1 MQMAVRAIF
10 FDIGGTLRVTHPGEP
25 RDREIIQQLMAILG
39 EKSDPESFINRIHQ
53 GEKTYRRWCKPNFKE
68 LNESELWTRFLLP
81 EFPEDFVRKN
91 AVKLNQLWRDS
102 NRKYILPDVVETMKT
117 LSTRGYKLGLISNTT
132 SSTEG
137 YQLLEETGLSALFNC
152 VLLSAEFGR
161 RKPHPSIF
169 IEAARRAEV
178 NPEECA
184 YVGDRPSRDLVGAR
198 QANFARVVIINTEGY
213 FTDEFDTDDYD
224 PEKDTHLV
232 IRPDYWIRKLSELLE
247 YFPPLATGDPGS
259 HLSPSP
265 FYDVALSTMWHV
277 DQDCSFNEAF
287 DRAKSIGI
295 ARFELNHQVTP
306 ANLLSW
312 DKDRNSISTVHD
324 PCPAVDSLTTLKQDD
339 LLVSSRNEA
348 KRTKALDSF
357 KRTLELAVGL
367 GARSVVVHLGS
378 IQCDRS
384 RDRQL
389 RKMFAAGLERTAD
402 FKALREEMIT
412 HRALFA
418 PPHLEALHKSLEE
431 MVNFSRKS
439 GVLLGLENRYR
450 YYDLP
455 LPEELT
461 QLLESCQEDWVGF
474 QFDTGHAFT
483 LERLGLVEKNAW
495 LNQFTTRLIGVHLHD
510 VSGITDHQIPGTG
523 EIDFAAIAPYLPEN
537 CQKTLEVGPQS
548 NLKELTRGLEVLTS
562 AGCITKY

>member
-1 MQMAVRAIF
+1 MQRAIKAIF

-25 RDREIIQQLMAILG
+25 RDSVIIQQLMAMLG
-39 EKSDPESFINRIHQ
+39 ENSDPESFINRIHR
-53 GEKTYRRWCKPNFKE
+53 GEKNYRRWCKPNLRE
-68 LNESELWTRFLLP
+68 LNEPELWTRFLLP
-81 EFPEDFVRKN
+81 EYPEDFVRKN
-91 AVKLNQLWRDS
+91 AVTFNQLWRDS
-102 NRKYILPDVVETMKT
+102 NHKYILPDVVETMRA

-137 YQLLEETGLSALFNC
+137 YQLLEETGLSPLFSC

-169 IEAARRAEV
+169 VEAARRAGV

-184 YVGDRPSRDLVGAR
+184 YVGDRPSRDLIGAR
-198 QANFARVVIINTEGY
+198 QANYARIVIINTEGY
-213 FTDEFDTDDYD
+213 FTDEFDADDYD

-232 IRPDYWIRKLSELLE
+232 IRPDHWIRRLSELLD
-247 YFPPLATGDPGS
+247 YFPPLPAGDCVS
-259 HLSPSP
+259 HSSPSVL
-265 FYDVALSTMWHV
+265 FDIALSTMWHV
-277 DQDCSFNEAF
+277 DQDCPFNEAF

-306 ANLLSW
+306 RHLDDW
-312 DKDRNSISTVHD
+312 DRDRYSISTVHD
-324 PCPAVDSLTTLKQDD
+324 PCPADDSLTTLKKED
-339 LLVSSRNEA
+339 LLVSSLDAA
-348 KRTKALDSF
+348 KRTKGVDYV
-357 KRTLELAVGL
+357 KRTLDLAVGL

-389 RKMFAAGLERTAD
+389 RKMFEEGLEDTAD
-402 FKALREEMIT
+402 FKELREEMIA

-418 PPHLEALHKSLEE
+418 SPHLEALQKSLEE
-431 MVNFSRKS
+431 LANFNRKS

-455 LPEELT
+455 LPDELT
-461 QLLESCQEDWVGF
+461 QLLASIQEDGLGF

-495 LNQFTTRLIGVHLHD
+495 LNRFAQRVIGVHFHD
-510 VSGITDHQIPGTG
+510 VRGLTDHQIPGSG
-523 EIDFAAIAPYLPEN
+523 EVDFGAIAPYLPEN
-537 CQKTLEVGPQS
+537 CQKTLEVNPHS
-548 NLKELTRGLEVLTS
+548 SLEELARGLEVLTS
-562 AGCITKY
+562 SGCINKY